1 MSGKSEKNTAK
12 VQIIGQN
19 PVYNCVVIKKEV
31 STLSSGESL
40 LREGKIKRIN
50 ENVGIISVSAERI
63 EAEVAFLST
72 EEFLID
78 DYEYDNDPDMDY
90 YDDTEGEYDVF

>member
-1 MSGKSEKNTAK
+1 M
-12 VQIIGQN
+12 
-19 PVYNCVVIKKEV
+19 
-31 STLSSGESL
+31 SSGECL

-90 YDDTEGEYDVF
+90 YEAEGEYDVF

>member
-1 MSGKSEKNTAK
+1 M
-12 VQIIGQN
+12 
-19 PVYNCVVIKKEV
+19 
-31 STLSSGESL
+31 SSGERLWSK
-40 LREGKIKRIN
+40 EKIKGMN
-50 ENVGIISVSAERI
+50 ENDGLISISAERI

>member
-1 MSGKSEKNTAK
+1 M
-12 VQIIGQN
+12 
-19 PVYNCVVIKKEV
+19 
-31 STLSSGESL
+31 SSGERLCSK
-40 LREGKIKRIN
+40 EKIKRIN

-78 DYEYDNDPDMDY
+78 DYEYDNGSDMDY
-90 YDDTEGEYDVF
+90 YEAEGEYDVF

>member
-1 MSGKSEKNTAK
+1 MCG
-12 VQIIGQN
+12 
-19 PVYNCVVIKKEV
+19 
-31 STLSSGESL
+31 GECL

-78 DYEYDNDPDMDY
+78 DYEYDEGPDMDY
-90 YDDTEGEYDVF
+90 YESEGEYDVF